1 MKDGVLPEDWTCNLL
16 NTSWTVHPTDLRRAQ
31 LLPEAAVWSGSALS
45 TIPSAPFG
53 HNYSKVKPHC
63 SIFRIFTAIF
73 RMSKFL
79 GFLLQKKNLPWRL
92 CTDYPRHLCCLL
104 ILPSFLWLHPTNDRG
119 LVTLRKSPPNHR
131 TYHPGACIF
140 SPLLRK
146 PEIDILKISCYK
158 SYSFYKVSILCV
170 EYWFVTWL
178 LHREVLKITAQ
189 VPKALASF
197 HHLRRCLQTILGNIN
212 FHANYQYKSVCQ
224 K

>member
-146 PEIDILKISCYK
+146 PEIDSWKLAVIKVIHFIRYQFSVWSTDLLLDYFIGK
-158 SYSFYKVSILCV
+158 SSKS
-170 EYWFVTWL
+170 
-178 LHREVLKITAQ
+178 LHKSLR
-189 VPKALASF
+189 
-197 HHLRRCLQTILGNIN
+197 HLHLSTTSEDACKL
-212 FHANYQYKSVCQ
+212 F
-224 K
+224 